1 MTLSIRKLLAAAAAV
16 SVLGWMPAALAAD
29 LPQIKKDGTIRIAV
43 ANEIPYGYV
52 DPMGQAK
59 GVGPETIEHIVKNL
73 GIGKIEWATTEF
85 GALIPGIQAGRY
97 DVVAAEMAILPQRCQ
112 QVAFSEPDSSYGEG
126 LLVKKGNPKDI
137 HSYASFVDSGHK
149 VALVT
154 GADQL
159 EILQELGVP
168 QDQLVIISSNADAIS
183 TVTTGRADA
192 YAATGQTA
200 AHVAAKSDKVELAQ
214 PFEDPVIDG
223 ETVRSWGGFVVS
235 KDAPELLAA
244 INKELAKFKKTD
256 AWRDIMTKYEF
267 TQEDMDR
274 SFDTTTEALCAVD

>member
-1 MTLSIRKLLAAAAAV
+1 MTSFFRNVLAAAAAV
-16 SVLGWMPAALAAD
+16 SVIAWAPTASAAD
-29 LPQIKKDGTIRIAV
+29 LSEIQDKGTIRIAV

-52 DPMGQAK
+52 DPMGNAK
-59 GVGPETIEHIVKNL
+59 GVGPDTITHIVEQL
-73 GIGKIEWATTEF
+73 GIDNIEWSTTEF

-97 DVVAAEMAILPQRCQ
+97 DVVAAEMAILPDRCK

-137 HSYASFVDSGHK
+137 HSYESFVDSGHK

-159 EILQELGVP
+159 EMLQDLGVP
-168 QDQLVIISSNADAIS
+168 QDQIVVISSNADAIS
-183 TVTTGRADA
+183 TVATGRADA

-200 AHVAAKSDKVELAQ
+200 AHVAAKSDKVELAE
-214 PFEDPVIDG
+214 PFEDPKIDG

-244 INKELAKFKKTD
+244 INEELAKFKKTD
-256 AWRDIMTKYEF
+256 AWQDIMSEYEF
-267 TQEDMDR
+267 TQEDADR
-274 SFDTTTEALCAVD
+274 SFDRSTEELCTAD